1 MEISI
6 LFGVTILLAIMM
18 VAMSYIN
25 HTTTKILK
33 QEIADLREV
42 TNEAN
47 DWLGNTLLT
56 NIKDTKD
63 ELQHSTDNL
72 ANALNDITK
81 EHEVNL
87 NYAKEQASINAA
99 NIQTLIKEIKR
110 VEKGYKEKI
119 NY

>member
-18 VAMSYIN
+18 VAMSYTN
-25 HTTTKILK
+25 YTTTKLLK
-33 QEIADLREV
+33 QEIADLREF
-42 TNEAN
+42 TSDAN
-47 DWLGNTLLT
+47 DWLGTNLLM

-72 ANALNDITK
+72 AKALNDITK

-87 NYAKEQASINAA
+87 NYVKEQANMNAA
-99 NIQTLIKEIKR
+99 NIQTLIKEIKK

>member
-18 VAMSYIN
+18 VAMSYTN
-25 HTTTKILK
+25 YTTTKLLK
-33 QEIADLREV
+33 QEIADLREF
-42 TNEAN
+42 TSDAN
-47 DWLGNTLLT
+47 DWLGTNLLM

-72 ANALNDITK
+72 ANTLNDITK

-87 NYAKEQASINAA
+87 NYVKEQANMNAA
-99 NIQTLIKEIKR
+99 NIRTLIKEIKK